1 MRQPEAKTVWNF
13 LCIAVCDP
21 QKFPYPNAKII
32 TTNKNPFVNYA
43 YKIAPNIV
51 NLAVARPSMAVGRGT
66 GGLSPPV
73 PLQTTP
79 TNPGEVSNRFSK
91 PNLNGRIDRIDEV
104 EASKNQMTFAQFG
117 CYTSGHIFA
126 SH

>member
-91 PNLNGRIDRIDEV
+91 PNLNGRIDRRSG
-104 EASKNQMTFAQFG
+104 SKQKQNDICSIWLLHFG
-117 CYTSGHIFA
+117 PHYCISLN
-126 SH
+126 

>member
-1 MRQPEAKTVWNF
+1 M
-13 LCIAVCDP
+13 
-21 QKFPYPNAKII
+21 
-32 TTNKNPFVNYA
+32 NYD

-79 TNPGEVSNRFSK
+79 TNQGEMIFKVFETDLMRTDSYLKYEVNNKFSRDA
-91 PNLNGRIDRIDEV
+91 NGFIEILLFFFLN
-104 EASKNQMTFAQFG
+104 F
-117 CYTSGHIFA
+117 
-126 SH
+126 